1 MRGRGRVAV
10 SGVQSGVVM
19 TSPHSGGGRGAAGS
33 DRRSVE
39 PAAPRTVSTWGAGC
53 GDRVRTTTKR
63 RVAPAAW
70 NRLSRH
76 DLADAWRAALLPPA
90 RGGAYGAPAGAGGA
104 GLAGGCGEGEGGGR
118 GRRPTGAAASAPRD
132 PRVPVRHGPRRR
144 ERAGPAGRALRRL
157 PGLPARRGRGD
168 RAGESA

>member
-1 MRGRGRVAV
+1 MALSASSQSWSFATAGQPRCSENSKPLHSPAGFSTRLGSTHDLAASRRLRGRLDSVLVLRRRGRVAV

-76 DLADAWRAALLPPA
+76 DLADAWRAALLA
-90 RGGAYGAPAGAGGA
+90 LACVVAYGA
-104 GLAGGCGEGEGGGR
+104 LAWVV
-118 GRRPTGAAASAPRD
+118 AP
-132 PRVPVRHGPRRR
+132 
-144 ERAGPAGRALRRL
+144 
-157 PGLPARRGRGD
+157 
-168 RAGESA
+168 

>member
-63 RVAPAAW
+63 LVAPAAW

-76 DLADAWRAALLPPA
+76 DLADAWRAALLALACVAADGALAWAGPPT
-90 RGGAYGAPAGAGGA
+90 
-104 GLAGGCGEGEGGGR
+104 LDKCQGGR
-118 GRRPTGAAASAPRD
+118 FKNADGPVCRHCVGRQKPPR
-132 PRVPVRHGPRRR
+132 
-144 ERAGPAGRALRRL
+144 
-157 PGLPARRGRGD
+157 
-168 RAGESA
+168 

>member
-33 DRRSVE
+33 DLRSVE

-76 DLADAWRAALLPPA
+76 DLADAWRAALLA
-90 RGGAYGAPAGAGGA
+90 LACGVADG
-104 GLAGGCGEGEGGGR
+104 GLAGG
-118 GRRPTGAAASAPRD
+118 GAPGIPRI
-132 PRVPVRHGPRRR
+132 
-144 ERAGPAGRALRRL
+144 
-157 PGLPARRGRGD
+157 RRGG
-168 RAGESA
+168 ACPAAIV